1 MENKK
6 SRAKREVH
14 YLSAH
19 MPMDGRKIKSLSAS
33 CVDANRAPHYT
44 DYTNWTD
51 QTGYNN
57 SNYTDCNGYSNLNDY
72 SD

>member
-1 MENKK
+1 
-6 SRAKREVH
+6 
-14 YLSAH
+14 
-19 MPMDGRKIKSLSAS
+19 MPMDGRKIKSLSAN
-33 CVDANRAPHYT
+33 CVDPNRAPHYT

-51 QTGYNN
+51 QIGYNN